1 LCETIIAQ
9 ISPAAAFQA
18 LEGENL
24 HHLMFLYRKAL
35 LMNRKKSKSLY
46 KCIINHV
53 QWASKYDSLSLYK
66 ALIYSSTLPE
76 FLGAPSFHLF
86 RLSS

>member
-1 LCETIIAQ
+1 
-9 ISPAAAFQA
+9 
-18 LEGENL
+18 
-24 HHLMFLYRKAL
+24 
-35 LMNRKKSKSLY
+35 MNRKKSKCLY